1 MDPFFV
7 RYCPY
12 QPQDEG
18 DYIIKVFAPTQA
30 RFSWE
35 ISWRVQEEA
44 TGNWY
49 LGDASSKMHFQYNWN
64 NSNFL
69 LVYSENL
76 VDLSAP
82 CYRWGC
88 VIIAIDNGLS

>member
-1 MDPFFV
+1 MHPFQV

-18 DYIIKVFAPTQA
+18 VYIIKVFAPTKA

-64 NSNFL
+64 DSSFL
-69 LVYSENL
+69 LAHSENL
-76 VDLSAP
+76 VDLSEP
-82 CYRWGC
+82 CYR
-88 VIIAIDNGLS
+88 